1 MIVVREKKKPKGT
14 HRMEVIIMTK
24 EQFEATYEIIN
35 NTEWVMDQVNKE
47 LANGRKWN
55 DVMQDVAEAFGIIK

>member
-1 MIVVREKKKPKGT
+1 
-14 HRMEVIIMTK
+14 MTK
-24 EQFEATYEIIN
+24 EQLEATYEIIN

-55 DVMQDVAEAFGIIK
+55 DVMQDVAEAFDIIK